1 MGDGKAL
8 NEEERAALNTA
19 IAIVQALDSPV
30 RGTDWTKVLDLAQ
43 RALCYGFDGET
54 PFDESHKEALKR
66 FMCDVGVYRVADN
79 ALAEN
84 GAACRC
90 APCTQQRAARAA
102 RIN

>member
-43 RALCYGFDGET
+43 RALCYGFDGAT
-54 PFDESHKEALKR
+54 AIDESRKEALKR
-66 FMCDVGVYRVADN
+66 FMRDVGVYRVADN
-79 ALAEN
+79 ALGY